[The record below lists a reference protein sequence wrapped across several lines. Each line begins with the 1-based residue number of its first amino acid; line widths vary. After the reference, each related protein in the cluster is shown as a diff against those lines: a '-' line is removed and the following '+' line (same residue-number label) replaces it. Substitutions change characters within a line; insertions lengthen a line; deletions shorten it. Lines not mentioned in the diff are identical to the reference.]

1 MTMKVYFSFLR
12 SIYNPLRE
20 ALMIEEKLLTRR
32 RMLKTAVIGASGV
45 VAGTLLQTPSG
56 ATTPKATAGQVTV
69 KLRCPDAPRFRGPF
83 PILSTPFTTSGEVD
97 FEVLAREARFAD
109 WCRSPGMIWPQS
121 NDSVDLLTQDE
132 KLEGMEVLAKTARD
146 LKTTALCL
154 GVQGRDTDD
163 MLVYAK
169 HAKKLSPTAV
179 ISRPPD
185 TGKTQDDLRQYWR
198 ALASVITEQP
208 VMIQTT
214 ARRGGATPSTDLLIE
229 LAREFPNFGYVK
241 EESYPVVPR
250 IRALL
255 ASPLIR
261 SVFSARGAFGWLYES
276 RLGTEGLVTERIAY
290 ADILA
295 KIWELMKSGS
305 DPVMLKDMY
314 SKLMLM
320 FNLQH
325 THPGNLRG
333 YSLYLLKMRGVFRT
347 MISRQYGPNGS
358 TPAKPIVSDL
368 VLSEEEIAEIK
379 WRFESLKPYLKP
391 GKFEG

>member
-1 MTMKVYFSFLR
+1 MNNDR
-12 SIYNPLRE
+12 QI
-20 ALMIEEKLLTRR
+20 TRR
-32 RMLKTAVIGASGV
+32 RMLKTAVAGASAV
-45 VAGTLLQTPSG
+45 AAGTLPPNLRG
-56 ATTPKATAGQVTV
+56 ADSPTATAVQVPV

-83 PILSTPFTTSGEVD
+83 PILSTPFTNSGAVD

-109 WCRSPGMIWPQS
+109 WCESPGMIWPQS
-121 NDSVDLLTQDE
+121 NDSVDLLTRDE
-132 KLEGMEVLAKTARD
+132 KLEGMEVLAKTTQNLR
-146 LKTTALCL
+146 TTALCL
-154 GVQGRDTDD
+154 GVQGKDTDD

-169 HAKKLSPTAV
+169 HAKKLAPTAV

-198 ALASVITEQP
+198 ALAGVITEQP

-214 ARRGGATPSTDLLIE
+214 ARRGGTSPSTELLIE
-229 LAREFPNFGYVK
+229 LAKEFPNFGYVK
-241 EESYPVVPR
+241 EESSPVIPR

-255 ASPLIR
+255 ASPSIR

-305 DPVMLKDMY
+305 DPEMLKDMY
-314 SKLMLM
+314 SKLTLM
-320 FNLQH
+320 FNLHH

-333 YSLYLLKMRGVFRT
+333 YSLYLLKMRGVFRN
-347 MISRQYGPNGS
+347 MISREYGPGGS
-358 TPAKPIVSDL
+358 TPAKPIFRDLTLSD
-368 VLSEEEIAEIK
+368 EEIAEIE
-379 WRFESLKPYLKP
+379 WRFQSLRPYLKP

>member
-1 MTMKVYFSFLR
+1 MNQDKG
-12 SIYNPLRE
+12 I
-20 ALMIEEKLLTRR
+20 TRR
-32 RMLKTAVIGASGV
+32 RMLKTAVLGASGV
-45 VAGTLLQTPSG
+45 AAAALRQTPSG
-56 ATTPKATAGQVTV
+56 AATPKTTAVQVPV

-109 WCRSPGMIWPQS
+109 WCESPGMIWPQS
-121 NDSVDLLTQDE
+121 NDSVDLLTTEE
-132 KLEGMEVLAKTARD
+132 KLKGMEVLAKTARQ
-146 LKTTALCL
+146 LRTTALCL
-154 GVQGRDTDD
+154 GVQGKDTDD

-169 HAKKLSPTAV
+169 HAKKLAPTAI

-214 ARRGGATPSTDLLIE
+214 ARHGGASPSTELLIE
-229 LAREFPNFGYVK
+229 LAEEFPNFGYVK
-241 EESYPVVPR
+241 EESSPVIPR
-250 IRALL
+250 IRTLL
-255 ASPLIR
+255 ASPSIR

-290 ADILA
+290 ADLLA

-305 DPVMLKDMY
+305 DPATLKDMY
-314 SKLMLM
+314 SRLILM
-320 FNLQH
+320 FNLHH

-333 YSLYLLKMRGVFRT
+333 YSLYVLKMRGVFRT
-347 MISRQYGPNGS
+347 MVSREYGPGGS
-358 TPAKPIVSDL
+358 TPAKPIVRDL
-368 VLSEEEIAEIK
+368 ALSEEEIAEIE

-391 GKFEG
+391 GKFDG